1 MFGRLKGWT
10 AALLLAV
17 IASATP
23 AHADWLKAES
33 ERFIVYSDGP
43 ERPLRE
49 FTQKLETF
57 DRLLRMHMGL
67 PLEEAPH
74 RKLPIYLVRSPS
86 GLAAV
91 RPGIQD
97 EVAGFYHSSGEDIF
111 AIATQSGSGLGA
123 DDVLLHE
130 YAHHFMMQHFPYP
143 YPAWFIEGFAEYYM
157 TAEIRPD
164 RVLVGKYNANR
175 ASWITDG
182 SWMLISDLLSSRPL
196 QRRVRNSET
205 FYPLSWLLT
214 HWFMGDADRRRL
226 LHAYLL
232 DVGAGG
238 DSIEAMERVTGMN
251 MTQLRRTLRAYRRIP
266 YQAIIHPFPTVPI
279 EVTSLP
285 SSANDLL
292 LLNQRLKVG
301 VPADRRANTIRDVR
315 RVTAR
320 HPNDPLALL
329 VLGHGE
335 LHFGEREAGR
345 AALNQLLAVDPD
357 HVEAMQLLV
366 SDLFYQMRETEDPDA
381 VNALRGQARALLA
394 RAYRVDDANYT
405 TLLHMSELRNGVAG
419 WPNENDIATLR
430 IAYTLAP
437 QLTEARLNLATALIA
452 VESREEAIA
461 LLAPL
466 SNSPHGGEGAEAA
479 RRLINQARGVTDE
492 EAEAAE
498 EASRRRANAEE
509 DETGGSPIRKSPAD

>member
-266 YQAIIHPFPTVPI
+266 
-279 EVTSLP
+279 
-285 SSANDLL
+285 
-292 LLNQRLKVG
+292 
-301 VPADRRANTIRDVR
+301 
-315 RVTAR
+315 
-320 HPNDPLALL
+320 
-329 VLGHGE
+329 
-335 LHFGEREAGR
+335 
-345 AALNQLLAVDPD
+345 
-357 HVEAMQLLV
+357 
-366 SDLFYQMRETEDPDA
+366 
-381 VNALRGQARALLA
+381 
-394 RAYRVDDANYT
+394 
-405 TLLHMSELRNGVAG
+405 
-419 WPNENDIATLR
+419 
-430 IAYTLAP
+430 
-437 QLTEARLNLATALIA
+437 
-452 VESREEAIA
+452 
-461 LLAPL
+461 
-466 SNSPHGGEGAEAA
+466 
-479 RRLINQARGVTDE
+479 
-492 EAEAAE
+492 
-498 EASRRRANAEE
+498 
-509 DETGGSPIRKSPAD
+509 